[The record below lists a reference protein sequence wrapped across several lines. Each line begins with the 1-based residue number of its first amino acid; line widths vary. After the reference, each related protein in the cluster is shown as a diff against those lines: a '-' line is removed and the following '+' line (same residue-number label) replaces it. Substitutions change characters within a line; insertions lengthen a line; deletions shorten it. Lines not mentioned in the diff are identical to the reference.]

1 MQAAIGKF
9 GKCKDHFSN
18 LLKIHV
24 ESVEFVCKCKD
35 ENKNKASLGPRK
47 HRRAAPSRS
56 RVSPLVT
63 SQNAHAPSKLYSKR
77 AGARGPAVVLRIWA
91 CAERNFF

>member
-47 HRRAAPSRS
+47 HRRAVALSSQPSS
-56 RVSPLVT
+56 HKP
-63 SQNAHAPSKLYSKR
+63 KC
-77 AGARGPAVVLRIWA
+77 A
-91 CAERNFF
+91 CAV